1 MSRRF
6 PGSLLEGVKHVDTLG
21 ELGYIE
27 DSMFEPGVDAN
38 LLNAGSGSKH
48 RPPIIRLQ
56 PLLDTA
62 QLEPRDAACV
72 RRKSLEVAARRS
84 EPKQRLVQCGPICK
98 D

>member
-1 MSRRF
+1 MSRGF
-6 PGSLLEGVKHVDTLG
+6 PGSLLERVKHVDTLR

-27 DSMFEPGVDAN
+27 DSMFEPSVDAN
-38 LLNAGSGSKH
+38 LLNAWSGSGH
-48 RPPIIRLQ
+48 RLPIVRLQ

-72 RRKSLEVAARRS
+72 LRKSFEVAPRRS
-84 EPKQRLVQCGPICK
+84 EPNQRLVQCGPICK